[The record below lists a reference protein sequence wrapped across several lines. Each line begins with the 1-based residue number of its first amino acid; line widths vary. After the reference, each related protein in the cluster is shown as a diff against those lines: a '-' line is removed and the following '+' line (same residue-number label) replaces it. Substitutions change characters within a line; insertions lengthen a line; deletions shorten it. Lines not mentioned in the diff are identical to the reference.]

1 MSHSHSKP
9 FKTVINNTGKLR
21 ITLGSAAANR
31 RNMSEE
37 QMRCLARIHGHL
49 SSNCSR
55 GLPAL
60 PNMRGKRRPTMQHDK
75 IIRPY
80 PSKCHLLMAKTES
93 WRWLEVWL
101 SDRAIFYGNCSF
113 LQWRRRMMWKC
124 QRRVFMNRQRQR
136 GKLRPLRLRFCP
148 NNQIFKLFE

>member
-1 MSHSHSKP
+1 MSHSKP
-9 FKTVINNTGKLR
+9 LL
-21 ITLGSAAANR
+21 ITLGNAAANR
-31 RNMSEE
+31 RNKREE

-80 PSKCHLLMAKTES
+80 LSKCHPLMAKTET
-93 WRWLEVWL
+93 WRWLEVRL

-113 LQWRRRMMWKC
+113 FAVDVSTPPDDVEMPEES
-124 QRRVFMNRQRQR
+124 FHESTETE
-136 GKLRPLRLRFCP
+136 GAGGG
-148 NNQIFKLFE
+148 

>member
-1 MSHSHSKP
+1 MSHSKP
-9 FKTVINNTGKLR
+9 LL
-21 ITLGSAAANR
+21 ITLGNAAANR
-31 RNMSEE
+31 RNKREE

-55 GLPAL
+55 GLPAS

-80 PSKCHLLMAKTES
+80 LSKCHPLMAKTET
-93 WRWLEVWL
+93 WRWLEVRL

-113 LQWRRRMMWKC
+113 LQSTSPRRRMMWKC
-124 QRRVFMNRQRQR
+124 QRRVFMNRQGEREAANAATACFGR
-136 GKLRPLRLRFCP
+136 RIRPAGM
-148 NNQIFKLFE
+148 